1 MAAPHI
7 AGAVAVLLQANPNL
21 TPTQVREVLQ
31 ATAKPMVDANG
42 QPLPFWQQGYGYVD
56 LNAAVALVR
65 SSSWK
70 SKLSSA
76 NSKANSRVLTQDG
89 FKVSRSEF
97 WTYAPPRATVAGT
110 TDTHTYRFNV
120 SSTTRYLKVTLSHPS
135 TTVLIGNNM
144 FYDVTVMDGAGTV
157 IATGEE
163 LASAGTNSAFI
174 DLRSISGIK
183 YGVFTVEIS
192 GFLAVSDPDTFD
204 SDSLLGR
211 MNTLQVA
218 WVNAGK

>member
-1 MAAPHI
+1 
-7 AGAVAVLLQANPNL
+7 
-21 TPTQVREVLQ
+21 
-31 ATAKPMVDANG
+31 
-42 QPLPFWQQGYGYVD
+42 
-56 LNAAVALVR
+56 
-65 SSSWK
+65 
-70 SKLSSA
+70 
-76 NSKANSRVLTQDG
+76 
-89 FKVSRSEF
+89 
-97 WTYAPPRATVAGT
+97 
-110 TDTHTYRFNV
+110 
-120 SSTTRYLKVTLSHPS
+120 
-135 TTVLIGNNM
+135 VLIGNNM